1 MIRDMYASAFL
12 AAAATAAAVSPPQL
26 EPTQVRVRTVVDVFG
41 DEPAPNAYT
50 AGGSVFAFRTPV
62 RCDSQGTAILE
73 PYQSL
78 SSGRSNDVLIRLTA
92 SGQRTLL
99 ELSAAIGLAPGAAAN
114 ISVTSMDAAGN
125 VYALASVGSERRV
138 MASWDN
144 EGQFRWKRALDEST
158 LAVELFGVFATG
170 EFLLVAHDRRTRED
184 VVAITDGTSEPR
196 RVEFPFT
203 KRGDVPERLLAEPGA
218 DGRIYLTQ
226 ALGDRIYAIA
236 PTGSISA
243 SVETARPRGPDVH
256 LASLHVSRGRI
267 AATYQGKP
275 TGQPLTTPR
284 WVVVHD
290 VDTGRHVAT
299 YGPLPKML
307 ICYQHLEGGDQFT
320 MLNFA
325 GANWQRLVASVP

>member
-1 MIRDMYASAFL
+1 MIRDVCASALL
-12 AAAATAAAVSPPQL
+12 AATATAAATLPPQSEL
-26 EPTQVRVRTVVDVFG
+26 TQVRVSEVVDVFG
-41 DEPAPNAYT
+41 DEPVPSAYT
-50 AGGSVFAFRTPV
+50 SGGSVFAFRTPV
-62 RCDSQGTAILE
+62 RCDAEGTAVLE
-73 PYQSL
+73 PYQSV
-78 SSGRSNDVLIRLTA
+78 SSGRSNDVLVRVTA
-92 SGQRTLL
+92 GGHRTVL
-99 ELSAAIGLAPGAAAN
+99 ELSAAVGLAPGTAAN

-144 EGQFRWKRALDEST
+144 EGQFRWRREWDEST

-170 EFLLVAHDRRTRED
+170 EFLLVAHDRRTGED
-184 VVAITDGTSEPR
+184 VVAIADGTSEPR
-196 RVEFPFT
+196 RVEFPLT
-203 KRGDVPERLLAEPGA
+203 ERGDVPERLLAEPGA

-243 SVETARPRGPDVH
+243 SVETARPRGPDVQ
-256 LASLHVSRGRI
+256 LVSLHVSRGRI

-275 TGQPLTTPR
+275 TGQPLTPPR

-307 ICYQHLEGGDQFT
+307 ICYQHLQTGDRFT

-325 GANWQRLVASVP
+325 GPGWQRLVAE